1 MRFWLITV
9 GEPLPIDG
17 AKLRLL
23 RTGQLASILTDRGH
37 DVVWWASAFDHTAKR
52 FRSTGDRV
60 LQIAPHYTL
69 VLLHGGFGY
78 RRNIS
83 VARLVNHALV
93 AQRFE
98 HLSRRF
104 SIPDAILC
112 SLPTPELCMSA
123 VTFARH
129 RRVPIALDVR
139 DLWPDIYAEA
149 FPRLMR
155 PAVRLALS
163 PLFSTVSRACRL
175 ATAMIGITAEFA
187 AWGVRKAG
195 RSRQA
200 MDADFPLAYSP
211 IRPSVEEVA
220 RAHSKWDSLGV
231 DSRQGTLTCCF
242 IGTMG
247 WQSELD
253 GIIEC
258 ASMIQRRKGK
268 IVFVLAGS
276 GPALERYR
284 GLARG
289 LTNVLFPGWLG
300 AAEIHTLMQRSRLGL
315 APYRKTQ
322 NLLGNIPN
330 KPIEYL
336 SAGLPVATTAMGILP
351 ELLMKHQC
359 GLAYDAEN
367 PASLEAILREFEDDP
382 KKLLAMSVNALA
394 LYNQAFR
401 SDIVYGRMAD
411 YLERLGRL
419 R

>member
-1 MRFWLITV
+1 
-9 GEPLPIDG
+9 
-17 AKLRLL
+17 
-23 RTGQLASILTDRGH
+23 
-37 DVVWWASAFDHTAKR
+37 
-52 FRSTGDRV
+52 
-60 LQIAPHYTL
+60 
-69 VLLHGGFGY
+69 
-78 RRNIS
+78 
-83 VARLVNHALV
+83 
-93 AQRFE
+93 
-98 HLSRRF
+98 
-104 SIPDAILC
+104 
-112 SLPTPELCMSA
+112 
-123 VTFARH
+123 
-129 RRVPIALDVR
+129 
-139 DLWPDIYAEA
+139 
-149 FPRLMR
+149 
-155 PAVRLALS
+155 
-163 PLFSTVSRACRL
+163 
-175 ATAMIGITAEFA
+175 
-187 AWGVRKAG
+187 
-195 RSRQA
+195 
-200 MDADFPLAYSP
+200 
-211 IRPSVEEVA
+211 
-220 RAHSKWDSLGV
+220 
-231 DSRQGTLTCCF
+231 
-242 IGTMG
+242 MG